1 MNILTFTN
9 NMAMEWNEY
18 LDLYV
23 YYGNDVE

>member
-23 YYGNDVE
+23 YSGNDVE